1 MRRSWSGSPFCRFR
15 FSFCRENSFSR
26 HSHVSAAG
34 LSQARLSFASWS
46 QFWAR
51 APVRSPRSATRIF
64 PHGVLSA
71 RKITPNLFSFPIL
84 FWHYGFRFVLFTP
97 LGFSCMGVSARPR
110 LSACCLG
117 LRFLSSVKLTFCS
130 LHTPKARRR
139 ALVSCSFFSAGPG
152 LVLHF

>member
-1 MRRSWSGSPFCRFR
+1 LVSSLAAHMRRSWSGSPFCRFR

-64 PHGVLSA
+64 PLGVLSA

-84 FWHYGFRFVLFTP
+84 FGTMVFGLFSSRRWVSHAWVFLLGLVCLHAALVSDFFLQSSSRFVLCI
-97 LGFSCMGVSARPR
+97 LQ
-110 LSACCLG
+110 
-117 LRFLSSVKLTFCS
+117 
-130 LHTPKARRR
+130 RR
-139 ALVSCSFFSAGPG
+139 AAEL
-152 LVLHF
+152 